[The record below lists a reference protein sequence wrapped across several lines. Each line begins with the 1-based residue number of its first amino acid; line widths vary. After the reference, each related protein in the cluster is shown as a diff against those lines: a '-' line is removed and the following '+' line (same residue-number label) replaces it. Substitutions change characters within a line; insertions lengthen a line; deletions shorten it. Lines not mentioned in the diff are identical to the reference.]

1 MQSSDMIIHYALA
14 QQKQLETVAALYGRR
29 PHLEPRTRRVGLHL
43 ARRSRARRTSGDR
56 GILSVWLHGSPA
68 RGS

>member
-1 MQSSDMIIHYALA
+1 MQSSDLIIHTAIA
-14 QQKQLETVAALYGRR
+14 QQKQLQAAAAAYGRR
-29 PHLEPRTRRVGLHL
+29 PRREPRASRRLHL
-43 ARRSRARRTSGDR
+43 PRVSRGRRPSGDR